1 MAQKNLQVDEVTL
14 KSRAKNKQ
22 IRIMDSLSQPNEE
35 KIEDKKGQKED
46 KSKEDTAPKETKK
59 DEKDLCNINL
69 LCGNFNH

>member
-35 KIEDKKGQKED
+35 KRRNTMGQ
-46 KSKEDTAPKETKK
+46 SKTNNETTTSTQPV
-59 DEKDLCNINL
+59 NTFATVSS
-69 LCGNFNH
+69 GNSNKNS